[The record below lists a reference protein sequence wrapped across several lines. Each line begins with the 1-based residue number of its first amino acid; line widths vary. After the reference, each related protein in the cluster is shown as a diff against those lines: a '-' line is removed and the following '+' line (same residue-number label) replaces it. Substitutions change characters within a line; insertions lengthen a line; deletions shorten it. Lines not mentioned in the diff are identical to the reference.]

1 MMENNPFADLIPINQ
16 GAQSQAAPGI
26 DSNNPF
32 ADLIPQDR
40 SPQWMQSL
48 ANSAPVNAIVGAGDA
63 TQNMLANIANLV
75 PGVHAPL
82 AKSGEGLAYDIGN
95 IGGQIANYALPMGA
109 TTKALLAAKSL
120 PGVGALA
127 EGLLGKTLS
136 GAIGKNAIA
145 GFGYGNLM
153 NPDNRLEGG
162 TTEGLLS
169 GLGGALGHGISKLV
183 PSNLFK
189 TNISPEKLLEN
200 MNVARGTNTGLGDV
214 IESPFLKRQ
223 YENVLPKILG
233 SGAENTMQGTAAQV
247 TSRGNDLLNQMLGG
261 NSPSGVG
268 QALQKALKKS
278 YNEVLQKSSNN
289 YSEIDKLANLQDIGV
304 RRENFSSKALELL
317 KNSMASKELRRE
329 LSPDMLNDLKFYS
342 EKPYKPRGSYWE
354 KSSLPANDAQPFNST
369 NIFRGELGK
378 KAAQAFMDKDKYGYR
393 IYSSLKDALTKDI
406 DEAIPKDASNLMR
419 QKYDIA
425 QNFYKTSVVPLEDK
439 NILKFTREGGDPD
452 LLLSS
457 FVKTGTQ
464 DRGSLLRKL
473 SDNLQPHLKG
483 LLPYGFFSKAIENG
497 ELNPLK
503 LRTLYK
509 SLGPTQKE
517 ALFSQPELAKS
528 MSDYSKLV
536 GMNTESLT
544 QMFNAKT
551 GQRAL
556 DTLPWLVTSGV
567 GAGFLGGLPAL
578 GGMAALSRAAT
589 KGLTSEGAREKF
601 VQKMLQN
608 KKSAGNNGDLTA
620 AIAAALGQQFQ

>member
-1 MMENNPFADLIPINQ
+1 MMENNPFADLIPGNQ
-16 GAQSQAAPGI
+16 GAQMAAAPAI
-26 DSNNPF
+26 DPNNPV
-32 ADLIPQDR
+32 ADLIPQKTQAPQDQ

-48 ANSAPVNAIVGAGDA
+48 ADSAPVQGILGAGDA
-63 TQNMLANIANLV
+63 TQNMLANITNLV
-75 PGVHAPL
+75 PGVHAPM

-120 PGVGALA
+120 PGIGAVA
-127 EGLLGKTLS
+127 EGLLGSTIPA
-136 GAIGKNAIA
+136 AIGKNAIA
-145 GFGYGNLM
+145 SAGYGALM
-153 NPDNRLEGG
+153 NPDSRGQSAAIEGALG
-162 TTEGLLS
+162 GA
-169 GLGGALGHGISKLV
+169 GGALGSALSKLA

-200 MNVARGTNTGLGDV
+200 LHVSRGTNTGLGDV

-223 YENVLPKILG
+223 YENILPKILG

-247 TSRGNDLLNQMLGG
+247 TSKGNELLNQMLGS

-268 QALQKALKKS
+268 QALQDALKTA
-278 YNEVLQKSSNN
+278 QKEATRLKQTN
-289 YSEIDKLANLQDIGV
+289 YTDVNKLADEMGVKIG
-304 RRENFSSKALELL
+304 RDNFSTQATHVLEDIKASPELAREMPSKLVGDLQEYAKPENINNL
-317 KNSMASKELRRE
+317 KL
-329 LSPDMLNDLKFYS
+329 
-342 EKPYKPRGSYWE
+342 
-354 KSSLPANDAQPFNST
+354 T
-369 NIFRGELGK
+369 NIFRGKLGD
-378 KAAQAFMDKDKYGYR
+378 KASEAYQNGNMYEYG
-393 IYSSLKDALTKDI
+393 IYKNLKNALQDDIEASIPRDAANPL
-406 DEAIPKDASNLMR
+406 R
-419 QKYDIA
+419 QKYDAA
-425 QNFYKTSVVPLEDK
+425 QNFYRENIAPLEDPA
-439 NILKFTREGGDPD
+439 ITKFTRQGGDPD

-464 DRGSLLRKL
+464 DRGNLLRKL

-483 LLPYGFFSKAIENG
+483 LIPYGYFSKAIENG

-536 GMNTESLT
+536 GMNTEPLT

-551 GQRAL
+551 GQRNL
-556 DTLPWLVTSGV
+556 DTLPWLVTSGL

-578 GGMAALSRAAT
+578 GAMAGLTRGIT
-589 KGLTSEGAREKF
+589 KGLTSEGVREKF

-608 KKSAGNNGDLTA
+608 KGSTGKGGNLTA